1 MKQQAFVPDLSILGK
16 LGYTTNDKLLI
27 LHADD
32 LGMCHSANVAAIKA
46 FKENAISSASV
57 MVPCPWFPEIAAWS
71 KENPAFDIGLHL
83 TLTSEWQY
91 YRWRP
96 VAPIDK
102 VKGLLDQ
109 GGFLWK
115 DVPPVIQNATPQE
128 VETELRAQI
137 ERALQFGMKPTHIDS
152 HMGTLYSDP
161 RFFEVFVKLGA
172 EYRILPMLMEATPEL
187 IEMARGMGIDYM
199 PLYRTL
205 KEKNFPMLTY
215 LNPQYNPGR
224 GFKDHRK
231 SLHDFVRS
239 LKPGITELIVH
250 LGSDDPEGHA
260 VTGGWQMRV
269 NELKILLEPRFRA
282 LLKEQKVKLFTY
294 RELGKAWER

>member
-1 MKQQAFVPDLSILGK
+1 MKRQEPVPDLSILTE
-16 LGYTTNDKLLI
+16 LGYSTDDKLLI

-32 LGMCHSANVAAIKA
+32 LGMCHSANIAGMKA
-46 FKENAISSASV
+46 LQEKVVSSASV

-71 KENPAFDIGLHL
+71 KENPEYDLGLHL

-96 VAPIDK
+96 VAPIEK
-102 VKGLLDQ
+102 VRGLLDPE
-109 GGFLWK
+109 GFMWK
-115 DVPPVIQNATPQE
+115 DVPQVIQNATPQE

-137 ERALQFGMKPTHIDS
+137 ERSMQFGMKPTHLDS

-172 EYRILPMLMEATPEL
+172 EYKILPMLMEATPE
-187 IEMARGMGIDYM
+187 IITMARGMGIDYM
-199 PLYRTL
+199 PLYESL
-205 KEKNFPMLTY
+205 KDKGFPMLTY

-224 GFKDHRK
+224 ALNDHRK
-231 SLHDFVRS
+231 SLHDFIRS

-250 LGSDDPEGHA
+250 LGSDDPEGRA
-260 VTGGWQMRV
+260 VTGGWQMRI

-294 RELGKAWER
+294 REMAKAWK